1 MEPSK
6 RIGDYEV
13 LAEIGRG
20 GMGKVFRVRN
30 VLSDRI
36 DAMKVLLPNLVESPE
51 LAARFLREI
60 KVLAALNHPNI
71 AALHTALT
79 AVNQLVMIMEYVEGQ
94 SLAQRLRYGPIP
106 TGHAIAYIE
115 QVLDALDYAHRQH
128 VAHRD
133 IKPANM
139 MLTPAGVVKLMD
151 FGIARAKGDQTL
163 TAADT
168 TTGSLGYMSPEQ
180 VHGKPTD
187 GRSDLYSVGISLYEL
202 VTGERPF
209 KSNSDFAVMLAQVNE
224 QPRPPIE
231 LMPALAPELNAI
243 ILKAIE
249 KDPAAR
255 FQTAAEF
262 KQALETLPAVRS
274 EAAASTDTV
283 SWAAATPVGAVDTGG
298 AMAAGPHVPDSG
310 VNSSHGPFVDPRPS
324 FPPPPMPPSV
334 KPSRSGLGHPVMFVL
349 LGGVLVIGALV
360 GTGLYLGMAEAKPG
374 RKPAETSSI
383 IETTPPVSP
392 EPSATPSPGSPV
404 SASGTTPAAAPSP
417 NPIDSIFPPGTAVA
431 APKPTEAAAPPPPP
445 PPVSNDRPA
454 AMQTPPASGRPKAPS
469 ANSVS
474 ASPVVSTPVAPNRT
488 APAASR
494 ERAAAPDRP
503 VREAQPRQDVRDP
516 AAALDQLEREVDQLT
531 ARVDAV
537 NSDLDQMRREQARM
551 GLGLRGDMAAKQS
564 TMNINLSRAQ
574 DAVMKHDA
582 VRAQRY
588 RDAAEADLEALEKFL
603 GR

>member
-1 MEPSK
+1 MESSK

-36 DAMKVLLPNLVESPE
+36 DAMKVLLPDLVENQE

-71 AALHTALT
+71 AALRTALT
-79 AVNQLVMIMEYVEGQ
+79 ADNQLVMIMEYVEGQ

-115 QVLDALDYAHRQH
+115 QVLDALDYAHQQH
-128 VAHRD
+128 VVHRD

-139 MLTPAGVVKLMD
+139 MVTPAGVVKLMD

-187 GRSDLYSVGISLYEL
+187 GRSDLYSVGISLYEM

-209 KSNSDFAVMLAQVNE
+209 KSNSDFAVMLAQVNDP
-224 QPRPPIE
+224 PRPPIE
-231 LMPALAPELNAI
+231 LVPTLAPELNAI

-255 FQTAAEF
+255 FQSAAEF
-262 KQALETLPAVRS
+262 KQALKKLPAVRG
-274 EAAASTDTV
+274 EVAASTDTV
-283 SWAAATPVGAVDTGG
+283 AWPAPESAGAVDTGG
-298 AMAAGPHVPDSG
+298 AMAAPKTSFP
-310 VNSSHGPFVDPRPS
+310 PPPS
-324 FPPPPMPPSV
+324 FPPPLVTPSV
-334 KPSRSGLGHPVMFVL
+334 APSRSGFGHPVMFVL
-349 LGGVLVIGALV
+349 LGGLLVIGALV

-374 RKPAETSSI
+374 RAPAVDNSSI
-383 IETTPPVSP
+383 IETTPPASP
-392 EPSATPSPGSPV
+392 APSKPPAPAETPV
-404 SASGTTPAAAPSP
+404 SASEPAPAAAA
-417 NPIDSIFPPGTAVA
+417 TAPRPVETS
-431 APKPTEAAAPPPPP
+431 APAPPPLPA
-445 PPVSNDRPA
+445 PPVSHDRPA
-454 AMQTPPASGRPKAPS
+454 VAQAPS
-469 ANSVS
+469 ANVPAKS
-474 ASPVVSTPVAPNRT
+474 AAARPVASNPTAPNRT
-488 APAASR
+488 APASVPAR
-494 ERAAAPDRP
+494 TAAPNRP
-503 VREAQPRQDVRDP
+503 SRDEVQPRQAAADP
-516 AAALDQLEREVDQLT
+516 AAALEQLEREVDQLT

-537 NSDLDQMRREQARM
+537 NSDLDHLRQEQARM
-551 GLGLRGDMAAKQS
+551 GLGLRGDMAARQS

-582 VRAQRY
+582 ARAQRY
-588 RDAAEADLEALEKFL
+588 RDAADADLEVLEKFL

>member
-60 KVLAALNHPNI
+60 KVLATLSHPNI

-79 AVNQLVMIMEYVEGQ
+79 ADNQLVMIMEYVEGQ

-106 TGHAIAYIE
+106 TGQAIAYIE
-115 QVLDALDYAHRQH
+115 QALDALDYAHRQH
-128 VAHRD
+128 VVHRD

-139 MLTPAGVVKLMD
+139 MVTPAGVVKLMD

-187 GRSDLYSVGISLYEL
+187 GRSDLYSVGISLYEM

-231 LMPALAPELNAI
+231 LMPPLAPELNAI

-249 KDPAAR
+249 KKPVAR
-255 FQTAAEF
+255 FQSAAEF
-262 KQALETLPAVRS
+262 KQALLKLPAVRG

-283 SWAAATPVGAVDTGG
+283 TWPAPAPAGAEDVGG
-298 AMAAGPHVPDSG
+298 AMAAGLHGPDSG
-310 VNSSHGPFVDPRPS
+310 IESNPAGPFIDARTPYV
-324 FPPPPMPPSV
+324 PPTITPSV
-334 KPSRSGLGHPVMFVL
+334 PRSRSGLGHPVMFVL
-349 LGGVLVIGALV
+349 LGGLLVIGALV
-360 GTGLYLGMAEAKPG
+360 GTGLYLGMAEARPG
-374 RKPAETSSI
+374 RAPGPDASSI
-383 IETTPPVSP
+383 IEKTPPSAAAP
-392 EPSATPSPGSPV
+392 EPSATPSSAPPA
-404 SASGTTPAAAPSP
+404 SASGTTPVAPTSP
-417 NPIDSIFPPGTAVA
+417 NPYDSIFPPGASVA

-445 PPVSNDRPA
+445 PPPVSNDRSVVAQAPPPAVRPKPA
-454 AMQTPPASGRPKAPS
+454 AASTGA
-469 ANSVS
+469 AN
-474 ASPVVSTPVAPNRT
+474 PVAPSRT
-488 APAASR
+488 TR
-494 ERAAAPDRP
+494 QAAPEQAAPNQPTRD
-503 VREAQPRQDVRDP
+503 EIQPRQGARDG
-516 AAALDQLEREVDQLT
+516 AALDRLEREVDLLT

-537 NSDLDQMRREQARM
+537 NSGLDQLQREQARL
-551 GLGLRGDMAAKQS
+551 GLSLRGDMAARQS
-564 TMNINLSRAQ
+564 SMNINLSRAQ
-574 DAVMKHDA
+574 DAVMKRDA
-582 VRAQRY
+582 ARAQRY